1 MLKENISL
9 RAILPMF
16 CHLQH
21 RSISRLKCNFIKEGL
36 YFFITVKGNARVY
49 KKYGHTDI
57 ILRNLKKLVKK
68 VDNI

>member
-21 RSISRLKCNFIKEGL
+21 RSLSRLKCNFIKEGL
-36 YFFITVKGNARVY
+36 YFFITVEGNARVY
-49 KKYGHTDI
+49 KKVWSYGHYF
-57 ILRNLKKLVKK
+57 KKFKETGQK